1 LQRLCGNWQVDIE
14 KPRRLLGWTPP
25 LSLDEGSRRV
35 CIKLLAGFD
44 AKSTADM
51 MTGVNMNRITLEPG
65 KRGGRPCIR
74 GLRITVYDVLSMLS
88 TNMTQQEILE
98 DFPELEP
105 EDILAAL
112 AFAADREH
120 KVYSLAVQ

>member
-1 LQRLCGNWQVDIE
+1 MTREPATSFRLAA
-14 KPRRLLGWTPP
+14 T
-25 LSLDEGSRRV
+25 
-35 CIKLLAGFD
+35 LLAGFD

-51 MTGVNMNRITLEPG
+51 MTGENMNRITLEPG

-98 DFPELEP
+98 DFPELES